1 METTLVLLKPDAVV
15 RGLVGSILQRFEQ
28 RGLQITALKMLH
40 LTREQAEAHYA
51 EHRGKPFFDELV
63 EFITSGPLVA
73 CAVRGEG
80 AIALVRAMMGPTNSA
95 QAPVGTIRG
104 DFATSVRYNVIH
116 GSDSA
121 ESAQREIARFFNVA
135 EIMVK

>member
-80 AIALVRAMMGPTNSA
+80 AITLVRAMMGPTNAA

-121 ESAQREIARFFNVA
+121 ESAQLEIARFFNVA